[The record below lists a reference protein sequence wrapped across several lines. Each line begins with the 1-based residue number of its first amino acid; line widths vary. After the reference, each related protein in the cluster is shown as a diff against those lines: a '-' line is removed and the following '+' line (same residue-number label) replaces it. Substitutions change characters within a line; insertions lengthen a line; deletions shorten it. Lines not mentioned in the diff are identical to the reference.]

1 MIQRIKINNFLA
13 HEDLAEINL
22 NNGDNFLLYGNNGA
36 GKSSIYE
43 ALKLCFFR
51 ERLVNEFVPSDIK
64 TNEDRE
70 QAVNDFYMSYN
81 KKGAKENFEIKIN
94 NVPFKDFNSRNCSS
108 YMADINLIMVDKSF
122 KLEDIIKKT
131 YLCDCKLDKVI
142 LKIDDIQE
150 KSNDFLEYCRE
161 DIKLEIDQ
169 KDDYYIKVANSKRG
183 IEYTKEIRRYF
194 NEGKVNLIIF
204 SILFAIIEIFKS
216 KESKN
221 VLILDDFVTSLDNT
235 NRAFII
241 KYILD
246 YFIDF
251 QIIIFTHNIY
261 FYNLIIAIIDI
272 KRKSHEYSV
281 KWQFANLYEIGN
293 SARIY
298 NNSQYKSVE
307 EIRKYYSEQAK
318 GSEPQFKI
326 IGNLIRQKFER
337 MVYELSKI
345 VMIGGVEDSK
355 NIIHSICG
363 QQSIYMKKVDKKIK
377 LANDLIIEIDE
388 LNSIEEIK
396 SKIKEY
402 RLDIS
407 DEIKNVLLNLDI
419 YKKVIMNPL
428 SHAPQ
433 LDDSHNW
440 YEKEI
445 EDVLVLLEKL
455 ELNTNG
461 LKKGIVN

>member
-1 MIQRIKINNFLA
+1 MIKTIKINNFLA

-22 NNGDNFLLYGNNGA
+22 KNGDNFLLYGNNGA

-81 KKGAKENFEIKIN
+81 KKGAKEDFEIKIN
-94 NVPFKDFNSRNCSS
+94 NVAFKDFNSRNCSS

-131 YLCDCKLDKVI
+131 YLCNCNFNEVI
-142 LKIDDIQE
+142 LKIDDIQK

-161 DIKLEIDQ
+161 DIKLKIDQ
-169 KDDYYIKVANSKRG
+169 KDDYYIKVANSKRS

-221 VLILDDFVTSLDNT
+221 ILILDDFVTSLDNT

-261 FYNLIIAIIDI
+261 FYNLIIAIIGI
-272 KRKSHEYSV
+272 KQKSYEYSV

-298 NNSQYKSVE
+298 NNSQFKAVE
-307 EIRKYYSEQAK
+307 DIRKYYSKQAEEP
-318 GSEPQFKI
+318 EPQFKN
-326 IGNLIRQKFER
+326 IGNMIRQKLER

-355 NIIHSICG
+355 NIINSICS
-363 QQSIYMKKVDKKIK
+363 QQSIYIKKVDKEIK
-377 LANDLIIEIDE
+377 LANDLITEIDE

-440 YEKEI
+440 HEKEI
-445 EDVLVLLEKL
+445 EDALVLLEKL
-455 ELNTNG
+455 ELNING
-461 LKKGIVN
+461 LKKDIVN

>member
-1 MIQRIKINNFLA
+1 MIKTIKINNFLA

-22 NNGDNFLLYGNNGA
+22 ENGDNFLLYGNNGA

-51 ERLVNEFVPSDIK
+51 ERLENEFVLPDVK
-64 TNEDRE
+64 TIEDRN
-70 QAVNDFYMSYN
+70 QAINDFYMSYN

-94 NVPFKDFNSRNCSS
+94 NIPFKDFDSRNCSS

-131 YLCDCKLDKVI
+131 YLCDCNFNEVI
-142 LKIDDIQE
+142 LKIDDIQK

-161 DIKLEIDQ
+161 DIKLKIDQ
-169 KDDYYIKVANSKRG
+169 KDDYYIKVANSKRS

-194 NEGKVNLIIF
+194 SEGKVNLIIF

-246 YFIDF
+246 YFINF

-298 NNSQYKSVE
+298 NNSQYESVE
-307 EIRKYYSEQAK
+307 KIREYYSKQAK
-318 GSEPQFKI
+318 EPEPQFKSM
-326 IGNLIRQKFER
+326 GNLIRQKFER

-377 LANDLIIEIDE
+377 LANDLITEIDE

-396 SKIKEY
+396 SKIKEC
-402 RLDIS
+402 LDIS

-440 YEKEI
+440 HEKEI
-445 EDVLVLLEKL
+445 EDALVLLEKL
-455 ELNTNG
+455 ELNING
-461 LKKGIVN
+461 LKKSIVN

>member
-1 MIQRIKINNFLA
+1 MIKTIKINNFLA

-22 NNGDNFLLYGNNGA
+22 ENGDNFLLYGNNGA

-51 ERLVNEFVPSDIK
+51 ERLENEFVLPDVK
-64 TNEDRE
+64 TIEDRN
-70 QAVNDFYMSYN
+70 QAINDFYMSYN

-94 NVPFKDFNSRNCSS
+94 NIPFKDFDSRNCSS

-131 YLCDCKLDKVI
+131 YLCDCNFNEVI
-142 LKIDDIQE
+142 LKIDDIQK

-161 DIKLEIDQ
+161 DIKLKIDQ
-169 KDDYYIKVANSKRG
+169 KDDYYIKVANSKRS

-194 NEGKVNLIIF
+194 SEGKVNLIIF

-246 YFIDF
+246 YFINF

-298 NNSQYKSVE
+298 NNSQYESVE
-307 EIRKYYSEQAK
+307 KIREYYSKQAK
-318 GSEPQFKI
+318 EPEPQIKSM
-326 IGNLIRQKFER
+326 GNLIRQKFER

-377 LANDLIIEIDE
+377 LANDLITEIDE

-396 SKIKEY
+396 SKIKEC
-402 RLDIS
+402 LDIS

-440 YEKEI
+440 HEKEI
-445 EDVLVLLEKL
+445 EDALVLLEKL
-455 ELNTNG
+455 ELNING
-461 LKKGIVN
+461 LKKSIVN

>member
-1 MIQRIKINNFLA
+1 MIKTIKINNFLA

-22 NNGDNFLLYGNNGA
+22 ENGDNFLLYGNNGA

-51 ERLVNEFVPSDIK
+51 ERLENEFVLPDVK
-64 TNEDRE
+64 TIEDRN
-70 QAVNDFYMSYN
+70 QAINDFYMSYN
-81 KKGAKENFEIKIN
+81 KKRAKENFEIKIN
-94 NVPFKDFNSRNCSS
+94 NIPFKYFDSRNCSS

-131 YLCDCKLDKVI
+131 YLCDCNFNEVI
-142 LKIDDIQE
+142 LKIDDIQK

-161 DIKLEIDQ
+161 DIKLKIDQ
-169 KDDYYIKVANSKRG
+169 KDDYYIKVANSKRS

-194 NEGKVNLIIF
+194 SEGKVNLIIF

-246 YFIDF
+246 YFINF

-272 KRKSHEYSV
+272 KRESHEYSV

-298 NNSQYKSVE
+298 NNSQYESVE
-307 EIRKYYSEQAK
+307 KIREYYSKQAK
-318 GSEPQFKI
+318 EPEPQFKSM
-326 IGNLIRQKFER
+326 GNLIRQKFER
-337 MVYELSKI
+337 IVYELSKI

-377 LANDLIIEIDE
+377 LANDLITEIDE

-440 YEKEI
+440 HEKEI
-445 EDVLVLLEKL
+445 EDALVLLEKL
-455 ELNTNG
+455 ELNING
-461 LKKGIVN
+461 LKKSIVN

>member
-1 MIQRIKINNFLA
+1 MIKTIKINNFLA

-22 NNGDNFLLYGNNGA
+22 KNGDNFLLYGNNGA

-51 ERLVNEFVPSDIK
+51 ERLENEFVLPDVK
-64 TNEDRE
+64 TIEDRN
-70 QAVNDFYMSYN
+70 QAINDFYMSYN

-108 YMADINLIMVDKSF
+108 YMADINLIIVDKSF

-131 YLCDCKLDKVI
+131 YLCNCNLDEVI
-142 LKIDDIQE
+142 LKIDDIQK

-169 KDDYYIKVANSKRG
+169 KDDYYIKVENLKRG
-183 IEYTKEIRRYF
+183 IECTKEIRRYF

-216 KESKN
+216 EESKN
-221 VLILDDFVTSLDNT
+221 ILILDDFVTSLDNI

-251 QIIIFTHNIY
+251 QIVIFTHNIY
-261 FYNLIIAIIDI
+261 FYNLIIAIIGI
-272 KRKSHEYSV
+272 KQKSYKYSV

-298 NNSQYKSVE
+298 NNSQFKPVE
-307 EIRKYYSEQAK
+307 DIRKYYLEQAK
-318 GSEPQFKI
+318 KSEPQFNY
-326 IGNLIRQKFER
+326 IGNMIRQKFER

-355 NIIHSICG
+355 NIIHSICS
-363 QQSIYMKKVDKKIK
+363 QQSIYMKKVDEKIK
-377 LANDLIIEIDE
+377 LANDLITEIGR
-388 LNSIEEIK
+388 LNSIEEIRN
-396 SKIKEY
+396 KIEEY
-402 RLDIS
+402 RLDIF
-407 DEIKNVLLNLDI
+407 DEIKNVLLNLEI

-433 LDDSHNW
+433 SDDSHNW
-440 YEKEI
+440 HEKEI

-455 ELNTNG
+455 ESNINRLEKST
-461 LKKGIVN
+461 VN

>member
-1 MIQRIKINNFLA
+1 MIKTIKINNFLA

-22 NNGDNFLLYGNNGA
+22 KNGDNFLLYGNNGA

-51 ERLVNEFVPSDIK
+51 ERLENEFVLPDVK
-64 TNEDRE
+64 TIEDRN
-70 QAVNDFYMSYN
+70 QAINDFYMSYN

-131 YLCDCKLDKVI
+131 YLCNCNFNEVI
-142 LKIDDIQE
+142 LKIDDIQK
-150 KSNDFLEYCRE
+150 KSNDFLKYCRE
-161 DIKLEIDQ
+161 DIKLKIDQ
-169 KDDYYIKVANSKRG
+169 KDDYYIKVENLKRG
-183 IEYTKEIRRYF
+183 IECTKEIRRYF

-216 KESKN
+216 EESKN
-221 VLILDDFVTSLDNT
+221 ILILDDFVTSLDNT

-261 FYNLIIAIIDI
+261 FYNLIIAIIGI
-272 KRKSHEYSV
+272 KQKSYKYSV

-298 NNSQYKSVE
+298 NNSQFKPVE
-307 EIRKYYSEQAK
+307 DIRKYYLKQAK
-318 GSEPQFKI
+318 KSEPQFKH
-326 IGNLIRQKFER
+326 IGNMIRQKFER

-355 NIIHSICG
+355 NIIHSICS
-363 QQSIYMKKVDKKIK
+363 QQSIYMKKVDEKIK
-377 LANDLIIEIDE
+377 LANDLITEIDE

-407 DEIKNVLLNLDI
+407 EEIKNVLLNLDI

-440 YEKEI
+440 HEKEI

-455 ELNTNG
+455 ESNING
-461 LKKGIVN
+461 LEKSTIN

>member
-1 MIQRIKINNFLA
+1 MIKTIKINNFLA

-22 NNGDNFLLYGNNGA
+22 ENGDNFLLYGNNGA

-51 ERLVNEFVPSDIK
+51 ERLENEFVLPDVK
-64 TNEDRE
+64 TIEDRN
-70 QAVNDFYMSYN
+70 QAINDFYMSYN
-81 KKGAKENFEIKIN
+81 KKRAKENFEIKIN
-94 NVPFKDFNSRNCSS
+94 NIPFKYFDSRNCSS

-131 YLCDCKLDKVI
+131 YLCDCNFNEVI
-142 LKIDDIQE
+142 LKIDDIQK

-161 DIKLEIDQ
+161 DIKLKIDQ
-169 KDDYYIKVANSKRG
+169 KDDYYIKVANSKRS

-194 NEGKVNLIIF
+194 SEGKVNLIIF

-246 YFIDF
+246 YFINF

-298 NNSQYKSVE
+298 NNSQYESVE
-307 EIRKYYSEQAK
+307 KIREYYSKQAK
-318 GSEPQFKI
+318 EPEPQFKSM
-326 IGNLIRQKFER
+326 GNLIRQKFER
-337 MVYELSKI
+337 IVYELSKI

-377 LANDLIIEIDE
+377 LANDLITEIDE

-428 SHAPQ
+428 SHALQ

-440 YEKEI
+440 HEKEI
-445 EDVLVLLEKL
+445 EDALVLLEKL
-455 ELNTNG
+455 ELNING
-461 LKKGIVN
+461 LKKSIVN

>member
-1 MIQRIKINNFLA
+1 MIKTIKINNFLA

-22 NNGDNFLLYGNNGA
+22 ENGDNFLLYGNNGA

-51 ERLVNEFVPSDIK
+51 ERLENEFVLPDVK
-64 TNEDRE
+64 TIEDRN
-70 QAVNDFYMSYN
+70 QAINDFYMSYN
-81 KKGAKENFEIKIN
+81 KKRAKENFEIKIN
-94 NVPFKDFNSRNCSS
+94 NIPFKYFDSRNCSS

-131 YLCDCKLDKVI
+131 YLCDCNFNEVI
-142 LKIDDIQE
+142 LKIDDIQK

-161 DIKLEIDQ
+161 DIKLKIDQ
-169 KDDYYIKVANSKRG
+169 KDDYYIKVANSKRS

-194 NEGKVNLIIF
+194 SEGKVNLIIF

-246 YFIDF
+246 YFINF

-298 NNSQYKSVE
+298 NNSQYESVE
-307 EIRKYYSEQAK
+307 KIREYYSKQAK
-318 GSEPQFKI
+318 EPEPQFKSM
-326 IGNLIRQKFER
+326 GNLIRQKFER
-337 MVYELSKI
+337 IVYELSKI

-377 LANDLIIEIDE
+377 LANDLITEIDE

-440 YEKEI
+440 HEKEI
-445 EDVLVLLEKL
+445 EDALVLLEKL
-455 ELNTNG
+455 ELNING
-461 LKKGIVN
+461 LKKSIVN